1 MDGLTEHGDI
11 VMTSDTTRLE
21 DLRRQMSEVNAELLE
36 KLTRFFEISKQIGTE
51 KDRLGL
57 PHFSPERE
65 SQMLIDIQL
74 KNKGPVSQKIITD
87 IFKTIFKAS
96 VDDMG
101 HETRKRLNISRGA
114 SGKDQVI
121 TVNGIVIGGGSPV
134 IMAGPC
140 AVESEDQIDRTA
152 AFLHDLGVR
161 ILRGGAF
168 KPRSSPY
175 SFQGLEI
182 EALKMLRHAADRYG
196 MAVITEVLD
205 TATLPDV
212 EAYADILQIGTRN
225 MHNYSLL
232 KKVGKSR
239 KPVFLKRGLMS
250 TIEEFILAAEYIYLG
265 GNHQIILCERGIR
278 TFETQTRNTLDI
290 SAVPILKKETILP
303 VIVDISH
310 STGRKDIAVPMAR
323 AALSAG
329 ADGIM
334 VEAHITPLTALSD
347 ANQQLDPEEMKR
359 FLSLIPELVNSRQSG
374 NS

>member
-1 MDGLTEHGDI
+1 MKTE
-11 VMTSDTTRLE
+11 TTPLE
-21 DLRRQMSEVNAELLE
+21 ELPRRMSAVNAHILEELNQ
-36 KLTRFFEISKQIGTE
+36 FFEISKQIGKE

-65 SQMLIDIQL
+65 SEMLIDIQL
-74 KNKGPVSQKIITD
+74 KNKGPMSQKIATD

-101 HETRKRLNISRGA
+101 MRTRKRLNISRGTA
-114 SGKDQVI
+114 SRDLVI
-121 TVNGIVIGGGSPV
+121 TVRGIAIGGGSPV
-134 IMAGPC
+134 LMAGPC

-182 EALKMLRHAADRYG
+182 EALKMLRRAADRYD

-205 TATLPDV
+205 TDTLSDV

-232 KKVGKSR
+232 KRIGKSR

-250 TIEEFILAAEYIYLG
+250 TMDEFILAAEYIYLG
-265 GNHQIILCERGIR
+265 GNSQIILCERGIR

-290 SAVPILKKETILP
+290 SAVPILKQETILP

-310 STGRKDIAVPMAR
+310 STGRKDIAVPIAR
-323 AALSAG
+323 AALAAG

-334 VEAHITPLTALSD
+334 VESHIHPMTALSD
-347 ANQQLDPEEMKR
+347 ANQQLDPEEMKH
-359 FLSLIPELVNSRQSG
+359 FLAKIPELVRP
-374 NS
+374 

>member
-1 MDGLTEHGDI
+1 
-11 VMTSDTTRLE
+11 
-21 DLRRQMSEVNAELLE
+21 MSEVNKKILSNLSE
-36 KLTRFFEISKQIGTE
+36 FFKISKQIGRE
-51 KDRLGL
+51 KDILGL
-57 PHFSPERE
+57 PHFDPVRE
-65 SQMLIDIQL
+65 SQMLIDIQHM
-74 KNKGPVSQKIITD
+74 NKGPMSQKIITN
-87 IFKTIFKAS
+87 IFKEIFNAS

-101 HETRKRLNISRGA
+101 RETRNRLNINRSP
-114 SGKDQVI
+114 SSPDLVI
-121 TVNGIVIGGGSPV
+121 HVKGIAIGGGAPV

-140 AVESEDQIDRTA
+140 AVESEKQISETA
-152 AFLHDLGVR
+152 AFLHSLGVR

-182 EALKMLRHAADRYG
+182 EALKMLRRAADRYG

-205 TATLPDV
+205 TETVSDV
-212 EAYADILQIGTRN
+212 ETYADILQIGTRN

-232 KKVGKSR
+232 KKIGKCK

-250 TIEEFILAAEYIYLG
+250 TIDEFILAAEYIYLG
-265 GNHQIILCERGIR
+265 GNQQIILCERGIR

-310 STGRKDIAVPMAR
+310 STGRKDIVVPMAK
-323 AALSAG
+323 AALAAG

-334 VEAHITPLTALSD
+334 VESHINPLLALSD
-347 ANQQLDPEEMKR
+347 AHQQLNPEEMKQLMASLPD
-359 FLSLIPELVNSRQSG
+359 FYNLS
-374 NS
+374 

>member
-1 MDGLTEHGDI
+1 M
-11 VMTSDTTRLE
+11 VKNTTRLE
-21 DLRRQMSEVNAELLE
+21 ALRSQMSEVNKEILATLLE
-36 KLTRFFEISKQIGTE
+36 FFKISKQIGRE
-51 KDRLGL
+51 KDILGL
-57 PHFSPERE
+57 PHFDPVRE
-65 SQMLIDIQL
+65 SQMLIDIQQM
-74 KNKGPVSQKIITD
+74 NKGPVSQKIITKIFKD
-87 IFKTIFKAS
+87 IFNAS

-101 HETRKRLNISRGA
+101 RETRKRLNINRGEF
-114 SGKDQVI
+114 SSDLVI
-121 TVNGIVIGGGSPV
+121 HINDIVIGEGSPV

-140 AVESEDQIDRTA
+140 AVESYEQIKGTA
-152 AFLHDLGVR
+152 AFLHSLGVR

-182 EALKMLRHAADRYG
+182 DGLKMLRSVADRYG
-196 MAVITEVLD
+196 MAVITEVID
-205 TATLPDV
+205 TDTVSDV

-232 KKVGKSR
+232 KRIGKCK

-250 TIEEFILAAEYIYLG
+250 TIDEFILAAEYIYLG

-310 STGRKDIAVPMAR
+310 STGRKDIVGSMAK
-323 AALSAG
+323 AALAAG

-334 VEAHITPLTALSD
+334 VEAHINPLLALSD
-347 ANQQLDPEEMKR
+347 AHQQLNPEEMKQLISSIPD
-359 FLSLIPELVNSRQSG
+359 FYKLS
-374 NS
+374 

>member
-1 MDGLTEHGDI
+1 MST
-11 VMTSDTTRLE
+11 DTTPLE
-21 DLRRQMSEVNAELLE
+21 DLRRLMSEVNAHILEELN
-36 KLTRFFEISKQIGTE
+36 RFFEISKQIGKE

-65 SQMLIDIQL
+65 SEMLIDIQL
-74 KNKGPVSQKIITD
+74 RNKGPISQKIATD

-101 HETRKRLNISRGA
+101 IRTRKRLNISRGG
-114 SGKDQVI
+114 SGQDQVI
-121 TVNGIVIGGGSPV
+121 SLKGIDIGGGSPV
-134 IMAGPC
+134 LMAGPC
-140 AVESEDQIDRTA
+140 AVESEEQIDKTA

-182 EALKMLRHAADRYG
+182 EALKMLRRAADRYG
-196 MAVITEVLD
+196 MVVITEVLD
-205 TATLPDV
+205 TDTLPEV
-212 EAYADILQIGTRN
+212 EEYADILQIGTRN

-232 KKVGKSR
+232 KRLGKSS
-239 KPVFLKRGLMS
+239 KPIFLKRGLMS

-265 GNHQIILCERGIR
+265 GNPQIILCERGIR

-290 SAVPILKKETILP
+290 SAVPILKKETVLP

-334 VEAHITPLTALSD
+334 VEAHINPLTALSD
-347 ANQQLDPEEMKR
+347 ANQQLDPEEMKQ
-359 FLSLIPELVNSRQSG
+359 FLSQVPELVSHPSVQQ
-374 NS
+374 